1 MPETGLDWLIKEDI
15 GIDEEKF
22 VDALRANKIPQG
34 EILLVAEED
43 PWVLVI
49 WEVFVGE
56 QLGELPR
63 LVEVVLIAVVF
74 DPKVEAVAAVAEQD
88 QPAVRIRT
96 GSSSTTRSAS

>member
-49 WEVFVGE
+49 REVLVGE

-63 LVEVVLIAVVF
+63 LVEVVFVAVMLN
-74 DPKVEAVAAVAEQD
+74 P
-88 QPAVRIRT
+88 
-96 GSSSTTRSAS
+96 